1 MVTDKSMSTSN
12 KKNHGV
18 SKIISRLRND
28 RGFSI
33 SELALRAGTEPST
46 ISRIE
51 NGQQHPSFVTVFQIT
66 EALDISL
73 LDFIELMQENPD
85 IENALSEPES
95 ATIEVM
101 KGVEDL
107 SENQI
112 DILLDVAK
120 SIEKNLD

>member
-1 MVTDKSMSTSN
+1 MNSSN
-12 KKNHGV
+12 RKNHRV
-18 SKIISRLRND
+18 SEIISRLRND

-33 SELALRAGTEPST
+33 SELALRAQTEPST

-73 LDFIELMQENPD
+73 LEFMELMQENPD
-85 IENALSEPES
+85 IESALSEPKSTTE
-95 ATIEVM
+95 EVI

-107 SENQI
+107 SEQQL
-112 DILLDVAK
+112 DILLDVAR
-120 SIEKNLD
+120 SIEKHLEK